1 MFIATRTIMD
11 LCLEMEQ
18 RPGPRVYKRRWEKY
32 GGGVEGMRMADQEAE
47 RAEGGE
53 EADGMETDTY

>member
-1 MFIATRTIMD
+1 MD

-32 GGGVEGMRMADQEAE
+32 GGGVEGMRMAAQEAE